1 MQTPPKEMG
10 NIALINHPSRE
21 NPFRSVVEG
30 SRMPIVVTDP
40 NQDDNPIVFANQ
52 AFVDL
57 TGYDL
62 DEIIGHNCRFLQGPD
77 SDPEVRRL
85 IGGAL
90 AEQHDIKIE
99 VLNYRKNGT
108 AFWNELYISPIHDD
122 EGNLLYFFGSQLDC
136 TLRRQ
141 AAARIVEAN
150 AQLERRVEEC
160 TRDLEQAL
168 RHREVLLHELQHRV
182 KNNLQVMAS
191 LIRLQAGRSDSE
203 AMKVGFENLLH
214 RINALELIYRKLYT
228 ADAGPTLE
236 LGGYLAEICET
247 LANFHGPDRGIVLD
261 VRTRPCHV
269 PVETAL
275 PLGLI
280 LNELVTNSFRH
291 AFADGK
297 TGTIRLKLEPLDGT
311 RWELRIG
318 DDGVGAAGGLD
329 WETNNNLGLTLV
341 KALAKQIRATVE
353 VDGSAGTLFTLT
365 FQAQAADARAGRS
378 AAG

>member
-1 MQTPPKEMG
+1 
-10 NIALINHPSRE
+10 
-21 NPFRSVVEG
+21 
-30 SRMPIVVTDP
+30 
-40 NQDDNPIVFANQ
+40 
-52 AFVDL
+52 
-57 TGYDL
+57 
-62 DEIIGHNCRFLQGPD
+62 
-77 SDPEVRRL
+77 
-85 IGGAL
+85 
-90 AEQHDIKIE
+90 
-99 VLNYRKNGT
+99 
-108 AFWNELYISPIHDD
+108 
-122 EGNLLYFFGSQLDC
+122 
-136 TLRRQ
+136 
-141 AAARIVEAN
+141 
-150 AQLERRVEEC
+150 
-160 TRDLEQAL
+160 
-168 RHREVLLHELQHRV
+168 
-182 KNNLQVMAS
+182 MAS

-291 AFADGK
+291 AFADRK

-329 WETNNNLGLTLV
+329 WETNNNLGLSLV

>member
-1 MQTPPKEMG
+1 MQTPPKEMD

-40 NQDDNPIVFANQ
+40 NQADNPIVFANH
-52 AFVDL
+52 AFLDL
-57 TGYDL
+57 TGYGL
-62 DEIIGHNCRFLQGPD
+62 DEIIGQNCRFLQGPD
-77 SDPEVRRL
+77 SDPEARRL
-85 IGGAL
+85 IASAL
-90 AEQHDIKIE
+90 ADRRDIKVE

-108 AFWNELYISPIHDD
+108 SFWNELYISPIHDQD
-122 EGNLLYFFGSQLDC
+122 GKLLYFFGSQLDC

-150 AQLERRVEEC
+150 AQLERRVEER

-191 LIRLQAGRSDSE
+191 LIRLQAVRSDSE
-203 AMKVGFENLLH
+203 AMRSGLDNLLL

-228 ADAGPTLE
+228 DDAGPTLE

-247 LANFHGPDRGIVLD
+247 LANFHGPDRGVTMDI
-261 VRTRPCHV
+261 RTRPCHV

-291 AFADGK
+291 AFADRE
-297 TGTIRLKLEPLDGT
+297 TGTVRLELEPLDGS

-318 DDGVGAAGGLD
+318 DDGIGAAGGLD
-329 WETNNNLGLTLV
+329 WENNTNLGLSLV
-341 KALAKQIRATVE
+341 KALANQIRATVG

-365 FQAQAADARAGRS
+365 FKAEAADARTGRS
-378 AAG
+378 ATG